1 MIRKFISRN
10 PFTNQIMKEFP
21 FASSNEITEI
31 ILRSNVGFRQNKSI
45 SLKQRLEKLE
55 VLGSHIEN
63 NVKKYAELITT
74 ETGKPIHQS
83 TLEVKKCQVHCK
95 YYIENAVKFL
105 KLQLIKSEARKCY
118 VEYQPLGS
126 IYVLVPFNFPF
137 WLAFKPI
144 IPYLVAGNAVLMRN
158 SDSTPLIGLA
168 LEELFK
174 ASGFDSGEF
183 LNVYSSPD
191 QSDDIISINI
201 LNRFYFISLVFNF
214 HYYLSYMKSI

>member
-31 ILRSNVGFRQNKSI
+31 ILRSNVGFKQNKSI

-55 VLGSHIEN
+55 VLGSHMEN
-63 NVKKYAELITT
+63 NVKRYAQLITT
-74 ETGKPIHQS
+74 ETGKPILQS
-83 TLEVKKCQVHCK
+83 TLEVKKCQAHCK

-118 VEYQPLGS
+118 IEYQPLGS
-126 IYVLVPFNFPF
+126 IYILVPFNFPF

-144 IPYLVAGNAVLMRN
+144 IPYLVAGNAILMRN
-158 SDSTPLIGLA
+158 SDSTPLTGLA

-191 QSDDIISINI
+191 QANEIIGIQKCFLLHFI
-201 LNRFYFISLVFNF
+201 LCLYICS
-214 HYYLSYMKSI
+214 SYI

>member
-21 FASSNEITEI
+21 FASSNEISEI

-55 VLGSHIEN
+55 VMGSYIES
-63 NVKKYAELITT
+63 NVKRYAELITA
-74 ETGKPIHQS
+74 ETGKPILQS
-83 TLEVKKCQVHCK
+83 TLEVKKCQMHCK
-95 YYIENAVKFL
+95 YYIDNAAKFL
-105 KLQLIKSEARKCY
+105 KLQLIKSEAKKCY
-118 VEYQPLGS
+118 IEYQPLGS

-144 IPYLVAGNAVLMRN
+144 IPYLIAGNAILMRN
-158 SDSTPLIGLA
+158 SDSTPLTGLA

-174 ASGFDSGEF
+174 AAGFDSGEF
-183 LNVYSSPD
+183 LNVCSSPD
-191 QSDDIISINI
+191 QADEIIGIK
-201 LNRFYFISLVFNF
+201 F
-214 HYYLSYMKSI
+214 